1 MRKSGKWIITAIVL
15 LVTGIVICGV
25 SFGVLGFDLGKLSTV
40 TYVTNTYDVSEK
52 FQNISIDGDT
62 ENIVFVFSE
71 EGKCRVVCFEEENDL
86 HTVRVEDQTLTI
98 EKKDRKGFWWN
109 VSIATESPSIT
120 VYLPEKVYKELSI
133 ESDTGDVEIP
143 KEFSFDTIDV
153 NLDTGDMS
161 CLASAEGDIRVRTDT
176 GHITIADVTAAGM
189 LLSSDTGKM
198 ELSDVKISGD
208 LEIQE
213 HTGKVVLENVKCR
226 NFTSDGDTGSL
237 VMTNVTASGE
247 FNLERNTGD
256 IEFHGCDAE
265 TIYVE
270 TDTGDVTGTLLT
282 DKVFITETDTGS
294 VDVPKSVSGGRCE
307 ISTDTGDIR
316 IEIQ

>member
-1 MRKSGKWIITAIVL
+1 MSTYPTALAGLMLSPAAAKPRMLAVSGLTTVNTAA
-15 LVTGIVICGV
+15 V
-25 SFGVLGFDLGKLSTV
+25 SAG
-40 TYVTNTYDVSEK
+40 TY
-52 FQNISIDGDT
+52 
-62 ENIVFVFSE
+62 
-71 EGKCRVVCFEEENDL
+71 
-86 HTVRVEDQTLTI
+86 TI
-98 EKKDRKGFWWN
+98 ERTDRKGFWWN

-143 KEFSFDTIDV
+143 KEFSFDTINV

-176 GHITIADVTAAGM
+176 GHITIADVTALGM

-294 VDVPKSVSGGRCE
+294 VDVPKSVTGGRCE

>member
-62 ENIVFVFSE
+62 ENIKFVFSE
-71 EGKCRVVCFEEENDL
+71 EEKCRVVCFEEENDL
-86 HTVRVEDQTLTI
+86 HTVGVEDQTQKI
-98 EKKDRKGFWWN
+98 EKKNRKGFWWN

-176 GHITIADVTAAGM
+176 GHITIADVTASGM

-294 VDVPKSVSGGRCE
+294 VDVPKSVTGGRCE

>member
-62 ENIVFVFSE
+62 ENIKFVFSE
-71 EGKCRVVCFEEENDL
+71 EEKCRVVCFEEENDL
-86 HTVRVEDQTLTI
+86 HTVGVEDQTLTI

-176 GHITIADVTAAGM
+176 GHITIADVTASGM

-294 VDVPKSVSGGRCE
+294 VDVPKSVTGGRCE

>member
-1 MRKSGKWIITAIVL
+1 MITDDVPSLRPPSVNTHSVRAAEVMHCRSCIVWKRSDVRMKDTDSIIPNELSDEVMLSDLQQMLDEELAKPENERDLDAVRDITAAIV
-15 LVTGIVICGV
+15 
-25 SFGVLGFDLGKLSTV
+25 
-40 TYVTNTYDVSEK
+40 
-52 FQNISIDGDT
+52 
-62 ENIVFVFSE
+62 
-71 EGKCRVVCFEEENDL
+71 
-86 HTVRVEDQTLTI
+86 
-98 EKKDRKGFWWN
+98 
-109 VSIATESPSIT
+109 
-120 VYLPEKVYKELSI
+120 
-133 ESDTGDVEIP
+133 
-143 KEFSFDTIDV
+143 
-153 NLDTGDMS
+153 
-161 CLASAEGDIRVRTDT
+161 
-176 GHITIADVTAAGM
+176 
-189 LLSSDTGKM
+189 

-237 VMTNVTASGE
+237 VMTNVMASGE

-294 VDVPKSVSGGRCE
+294 VDVPKSVTGGRCE

>member
-1 MRKSGKWIITAIVL
+1 MGKSGKWIITAIVL

-62 ENIVFVFSE
+62 ENIKFVFSE
-71 EGKCRVVCFEEENDL
+71 EEKCRVVCFEEENDL
-86 HTVRVEDQTLTI
+86 HTVGVEDQTLTI

-294 VDVPKSVSGGRCE
+294 VDVPKSVTGERCE

>member
-62 ENIVFVFSE
+62 ENIKFVFSE
-71 EGKCRVVCFEEENDL
+71 EEKCRVVCFEEENDL
-86 HTVRVEDQTLTI
+86 HTVGVEDQTLTI

>member
-62 ENIVFVFSE
+62 ENIKFVFSE
-71 EGKCRVVCFEEENDL
+71 EEKCRVVCFEEENDL
-86 HTVRVEDQTLTI
+86 HTVGVEDQTLTI

-294 VDVPKSVSGGRCE
+294 VDVPKSVTGGRCE

>member
-62 ENIVFVFSE
+62 ENIKFVFSE
-71 EGKCRVVCFEEENDL
+71 EEKCRVVCFEEENDL

>member
-1 MRKSGKWIITAIVL
+1 MRKSGKWIITAVVL
-15 LVTGIVICGV
+15 LIMGIVICGV

-62 ENIVFVFSE
+62 ENIKFVFSE
-71 EGKCRVVCFEEENDL
+71 EEKCRVVCFEEENDL

-189 LLSSDTGKM
+189 LLSSDTGKL

-294 VDVPKSVSGGRCE
+294 VDVPKSVTGERCE

>member
-1 MRKSGKWIITAIVL
+1 MGKSGKWIITAIVL

-62 ENIVFVFSE
+62 ENIKFVFSE
-71 EGKCRVVCFEEENDL
+71 EEKCRVVCFEEENDL
-86 HTVRVEDQTLTI
+86 HTVGVEDQTLTI

-143 KEFSFDTIDV
+143 KEFSFDTINV

-176 GHITIADVTAAGM
+176 GHITIADVTASGM

-294 VDVPKSVSGGRCE
+294 VDVPKSVTGGRCE

>member
-1 MRKSGKWIITAIVL
+1 MGKSGKWIITAIVL

-62 ENIVFVFSE
+62 ENIKFVFSE

-143 KEFSFDTIDV
+143 KEFSFDTINV

-176 GHITIADVTAAGM
+176 GHITIADVTASGM

>member
-1 MRKSGKWIITAIVL
+1 MYSRSILYW
-15 LVTGIVICGV
+15 
-25 SFGVLGFDLGKLSTV
+25 SLGFFSTCPVIAFPLLGSYLS
-40 TYVTNTYDVSEK
+40 
-52 FQNISIDGDT
+52 
-62 ENIVFVFSE
+62 VFSE

-86 HTVRVEDQTLTI
+86 HTVRVEDQTLII

-143 KEFSFDTIDV
+143 KEFSFDTINV

-294 VDVPKSVSGGRCE
+294 VDVPKSVTGERCE

>member
-1 MRKSGKWIITAIVL
+1 MGKSGKWIITAIVL

-62 ENIVFVFSE
+62 ENIKFVFSE
-71 EGKCRVVCFEEENDL
+71 EEKCRVVCFEEENDL
-86 HTVRVEDQTLTI
+86 HTVGVEDQTLTI
-98 EKKDRKGFWWN
+98 EKKDRKGVWWN

-143 KEFSFDTIDV
+143 KEFSFDTINV

-176 GHITIADVTAAGM
+176 GHITIADVTASGM

-198 ELSDVKISGD
+198 ELLDVKISGD

-247 FNLERNTGD
+247 FHLERNTGD

-294 VDVPKSVSGGRCE
+294 VDVPKSVTGGRCE

>member
-62 ENIVFVFSE
+62 ENIKFVFSE
-71 EGKCRVVCFEEENDL
+71 EEKCRVVCFEEENDL
-86 HTVRVEDQTLTI
+86 HTVGVEDQTLTI

-143 KEFSFDTIDV
+143 KEFSFDTINV

-176 GHITIADVTAAGM
+176 GHITIADVTASGM

-294 VDVPKSVSGGRCE
+294 VDVPKSVTGGRCE

>member
-62 ENIVFVFSE
+62 ENIKFVFSE
-71 EGKCRVVCFEEENDL
+71 EEKCRVVCFEEENDL

-176 GHITIADVTAAGM
+176 GHITIADVTASGM

-294 VDVPKSVSGGRCE
+294 VDVPKSVTGGRCE

>member
-1 MRKSGKWIITAIVL
+1 MSTYPTALAGLMLSPAAAKPRMLAVSGLTTVNTAA
-15 LVTGIVICGV
+15 V
-25 SFGVLGFDLGKLSTV
+25 SAG
-40 TYVTNTYDVSEK
+40 TY
-52 FQNISIDGDT
+52 
-62 ENIVFVFSE
+62 
-71 EGKCRVVCFEEENDL
+71 
-86 HTVRVEDQTLTI
+86 TI
-98 EKKDRKGFWWN
+98 ERTDRKGFWWN

-143 KEFSFDTIDV
+143 KEFSFDTINV

-176 GHITIADVTAAGM
+176 GHITIADVTASGM

>member
-62 ENIVFVFSE
+62 ENIKFVVSE

>member
-62 ENIVFVFSE
+62 ENIKFVFSE
-71 EGKCRVVCFEEENDL
+71 EEKCRVVCFEEENDL
-86 HTVRVEDQTLTI
+86 HTVGVEDQTLTI

-143 KEFSFDTIDV
+143 KEFSFDTINV

>member
-1 MRKSGKWIITAIVL
+1 MGKSGKWIITAIVL

-62 ENIVFVFSE
+62 ENIKFVFSE
-71 EGKCRVVCFEEENDL
+71 EEKCRVVCFEEEYDL
-86 HTVRVEDQTLTI
+86 HTVGVEDQTLTI

-143 KEFSFDTIDV
+143 KEFSFDTINV

-176 GHITIADVTAAGM
+176 GHITIADVTASGM

-294 VDVPKSVSGGRCE
+294 VDVPKSVTGGRCE

>member
-62 ENIVFVFSE
+62 ENIKFVFSE
-71 EGKCRVVCFEEENDL
+71 EEKCRVVCFEEENDL

-143 KEFSFDTIDV
+143 KEFSFDTINV

>member
-1 MRKSGKWIITAIVL
+1 MGKSGKWIITAIVL

-62 ENIVFVFSE
+62 ENIKFVFSE
-71 EGKCRVVCFEEENDL
+71 EEKCRVVCFEEENDL

-143 KEFSFDTIDV
+143 KEFSFDTINV

-176 GHITIADVTAAGM
+176 GHITIADVTASGM

-294 VDVPKSVSGGRCE
+294 VDVPKSVTGERCE

>member
-1 MRKSGKWIITAIVL
+1 MGKSGKWIITAVVL
-15 LVTGIVICGV
+15 LIMGIVICGV

-62 ENIVFVFSE
+62 ENIKFVFSE
-71 EGKCRVVCFEEENDL
+71 EEKCRVVCFEEENDL
-86 HTVRVEDQTLTI
+86 HTVGVEDQTLTI
-98 EKKDRKGFWWN
+98 EKKNRKGFWWN

-143 KEFSFDTIDV
+143 KEFSFDTINV

-176 GHITIADVTAAGM
+176 GHITIADVTASGM

-294 VDVPKSVSGGRCE
+294 VDVPKSVTGGRCE

>member
-1 MRKSGKWIITAIVL
+1 MGKSGKWIITAIVL

-62 ENIVFVFSE
+62 ENIKFVFSE
-71 EGKCRVVCFEEENDL
+71 EEKCRVVCFEEENDL
-86 HTVRVEDQTLTI
+86 HTVGVEDQTLTI

-143 KEFSFDTIDV
+143 KEFSFDTINV

-176 GHITIADVTAAGM
+176 GHITIADVTASGM

>member
-1 MRKSGKWIITAIVL
+1 MGKSGKWIITAIVL

-62 ENIVFVFSE
+62 ENIKFVFSE
-71 EGKCRVVCFEEENDL
+71 EEKCRVVCFEEENDL
-86 HTVRVEDQTLTI
+86 HTVGVEDQTLTI
-98 EKKDRKGFWWN
+98 EKKNRKGFWWN

-143 KEFSFDTIDV
+143 KEFSFDTINV

-176 GHITIADVTAAGM
+176 GHITIADVTASGM

-256 IEFHGCDAE
+256 IEFHGCDAG
-265 TIYVE
+265 YRRC
-270 TDTGDVTGTLLT
+270 DRNAPYGQ
-282 DKVFITETDTGS
+282 S
-294 VDVPKSVSGGRCE
+294 VYHGNRHRKR
-307 ISTDTGDIR
+307 
-316 IEIQ
+316 

>member
-1 MRKSGKWIITAIVL
+1 MGKSGKWIITAIVL

-62 ENIVFVFSE
+62 ENIKFVFSE
-71 EGKCRVVCFEEENDL
+71 EEKCRVVCFEEENDL
-86 HTVRVEDQTLTI
+86 HTVGVEDQTLTI

-176 GHITIADVTAAGM
+176 GHITIADVTASGM

-294 VDVPKSVSGGRCE
+294 VDVPKSVTGGRCE

>member
-1 MRKSGKWIITAIVL
+1 MSTYPTALAGLMLSPAAAKPRMLAVSGLTTVNTAA
-15 LVTGIVICGV
+15 V
-25 SFGVLGFDLGKLSTV
+25 SAG
-40 TYVTNTYDVSEK
+40 TY
-52 FQNISIDGDT
+52 
-62 ENIVFVFSE
+62 
-71 EGKCRVVCFEEENDL
+71 
-86 HTVRVEDQTLTI
+86 TI
-98 EKKDRKGFWWN
+98 ERTDRKGFWWN

-294 VDVPKSVSGGRCE
+294 VDVPKSVTGGRCE